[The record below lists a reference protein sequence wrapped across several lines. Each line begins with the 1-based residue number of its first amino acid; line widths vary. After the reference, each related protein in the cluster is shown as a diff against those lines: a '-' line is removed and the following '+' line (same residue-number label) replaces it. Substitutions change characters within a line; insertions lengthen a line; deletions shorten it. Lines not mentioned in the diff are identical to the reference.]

1 MLILPDHES
10 LKYSGR
16 IDFEDAGAP
25 VFVYAG
31 SYVSV
36 RFTGSCIGVIISN
49 HRSYGSNYV
58 GYILDGVQGKFLLE
72 SVAGGGRE
80 PDRDLCGSEKFP
92 EPDESFRGS
101 ERNHESDS
109 MEQIGYCLGKNL
121 GAGEHEL
128 LLFKRM
134 DACHYFTFH
143 GFELEDGSRVLP
155 PAGLPARRI
164 EVFGDSVSCGEVS
177 EAVEYVGKE
186 DPEHDGEFSNSW
198 YSYSW
203 ITARKLNAEL
213 HITSQGGA
221 ALLDKTGWFCGPD
234 YVGMESIYD
243 KIQYNPQLGALKS
256 WDFSRWTPHVAVL
269 AIGQNDANPE
279 NYMAEDYESEKA
291 VNWRKQY
298 RAFVEKLMEL
308 YPKAVFVLTT
318 TILGHDAGWDR
329 AIDEVCREL
338 DSPRVHHFL
347 YERNGCGT
355 PGHIRIP
362 EAEKMAEELSSF
374 IGSLGEEI
382 WN

>member
-1 MLILPDHES
+1 MLVLPDHEG

-16 IDFEDAGAP
+16 IDFENAQAP

-31 SYVSV
+31 SYVSI
-36 RFTGSCIGVIISN
+36 RFSGSCIGVIISN

-72 SVAGGGRE
+72 PSNG
-80 PDRDLCGSEKFP
+80 L
-92 EPDESFRGS
+92 
-101 ERNHESDS
+101 HESSNGLHD
-109 MEQIGYCLGKNL
+109 EERQGYCLGKDL
-121 GAGEHEL
+121 GNEEHEL

-143 GFELEDGSRVLP
+143 GFELEDGSSVLTP
-155 PAGLPARRI
+155 PEMPKRRI

-177 EAVEYVGKE
+177 EAVDYVGKE

-234 YVGMESIYD
+234 FVGMESIYD

-256 WDFSRWTPHVAVL
+256 WDFSRWTPHVVVL

-279 NYMAEDYESEKA
+279 NCMAEDYESEKA
-291 VNWRKQY
+291 VNWRKHY
-298 RAFVEKLMEL
+298 RAFIEKLMEL
-308 YPKAVFVLTT
+308 YPKAGFVLTT
-318 TILGHDAGWDR
+318 TILGHDPAWDR
-329 AIDEVCREL
+329 AIDDICREI

-347 YERNGCGT
+347 YEKNGCGT

-362 EAEKMAEELSSF
+362 EAEKMAEELSTFIDSF
-374 IGSLGEEI
+374 GEEI